1 MTYTLGQAAL
11 AVGKSK
17 GALSKAIKTG
27 RISATKLDNGSYSID
42 PSELHRVYAPLPS
55 PTEVN
60 SKPTPQ
66 NERLET
72 PRLTAEKLNDIQL
85 LQAKLDLANERI
97 DELKNS
103 RDERIEELKND
114 RDAWKQQANSLL
126 AAPDK
131 RGLLQRIFGK
141 G

>member
-1 MTYTLGQAAL
+1 MSYTLGQAAL

-27 RISATKLDNGSYSID
+27 RISAKKLDNGSYSIE
-42 PSELHRVYAPLPS
+42 PSELYRVYKPAPS
-55 PTEVN
+55 PSKDN
-60 SKPTPQ
+60 SEPTPQ

-72 PRLTAEKLNDIQL
+72 HRLTAEKLNDIQL

-97 DELKNS
+97 EELKNN

>member
-27 RISATKLDNGSYSID
+27 RISATKQDNGSYSIE
-42 PSELHRVYAPLPS
+42 PSELYRVYKPAAS

-60 SKPTPQ
+60 SEPTPQ

-72 PRLTAEKLNDIQL
+72 HRLTAEKLNDIQL

-97 DELKNS
+97 DELKNN

>member
-42 PSELHRVYAPLPS
+42 PSELHRVYKPAPS
-55 PTEVN
+55 PSEVN

-72 PRLTAEKLNDIQL
+72 RTTTPEKSNDIQL

-97 DELKNS
+97 DELKNN

>member
-1 MTYTLGQAAL
+1 MAYTLGQAAL

-27 RISATKLDNGSYSID
+27 RISATKQDNGSYSIE
-42 PSELHRVYAPLPS
+42 PSELYRVYKPAAS
-55 PTEVN
+55 PTEDN
-60 SKPTPQ
+60 SEPTPQ

-72 PRLTAEKLNDIQL
+72 HRLTAEKLNDIQL

-97 DELKNS
+97 EELKNN